1 MAGGL
6 VIATDR
12 RAKDITPFQ
21 MHWGSSV
28 PSNAIGNDGDV
39 YFRNNN
45 GAEMFY
51 KKNSGV
57 WSAPAGSV
65 DLSSVTKEPTGFVDP
80 TLVTINYDSA
90 ARTITLTGTY
100 RVFYHGSESGDFSNG
115 WVSTAHGTANGVWF
129 LWYDN
134 TGFVWSQSP
143 WTLDVVMIAAVNY
156 GVTDKYAL
164 SEKHGL
170 LQWQAH
176 FECHYNIGTWL
187 LSGGDLA
194 GYTAGSTTLKN
205 PTISAATIYD
215 EDNKT
220 VNPALTNSLYTK
232 FYLTGSGAT
241 ATYAVN
247 TASIVPVSGNQPY
260 YNQNNAGTWQQTLMT
275 TNAYQAL
282 FLMAVPTT
290 SDAGSQGYRFMWVQ
304 GQTQSTTL
312 ATIQALTTLDLTLG
326 TLGNELPEFV
336 FIAKV
341 IIRYTGG
348 NWSITS
354 AQKLT
359 GSRISQTG
367 ATAGNYLSSVVTDAT
382 LTGTG
387 TAADP
392 LHVVAPT
399 VFLGWDGTN
408 SQTFNL
414 VVNTNSTIVTNFT
427 ITSGSKLRVERDGV
441 TIYEGYGWT
450 RNTGTNSIDF
460 SNQILADSTSPVL
473 VFVGRYS

>member
-1 MAGGL
+1 MAGGI

-12 RAKDITPFQ
+12 RKKDITPFE
-21 MHWGSSV
+21 MHWGTGV
-28 PSNAIGNDGDV
+28 PSNSLGADGDV
-39 YFRNNN
+39 YYRNNN

-80 TLVTINYDSA
+80 NTVTRTYDSA
-90 ARTITLTGTY
+90 NRTITLTGTY
-100 RVFYHGSESGDFSNG
+100 RVFYRGSESGDFSNG
-115 WVSTAHGTANGVWF
+115 WTSAPHGTANGVWF

-134 TGFVWSQSP
+134 TGFVWSQTP

-164 SEKHGL
+164 SECHGL

-187 LSGGDLA
+187 RSGGDLA
-194 GYTAGSTTLKN
+194 GYTLGSTTLKA
-205 PTISAATIYD
+205 PTISEATVYD
-215 EDNKT
+215 EDLKT
-220 VNPALTNSLYTK
+220 VLPAVTNSLYTK
-232 FYLTGSGAT
+232 FFLAGSGAT
-241 ATYAVN
+241 ASYDVG

-275 TNAYQAL
+275 NNAYQAL
-282 FLMAVPTT
+282 FLLAVPVT
-290 SDAGSQGYRFMWVQ
+290 SDAGSQAYRFMWVQ

-312 ATIQALTTLDLTLG
+312 STIQALTTLDLTLG

-354 AQKLT
+354 VQKLT

-367 ATAGNYLSSVVTDAT
+367 AIAGNYLSAVVTDAT

-387 TAADP
+387 TSTDP
-392 LHVVAPT
+392 LSVVPPT
-399 VFLGWDGTN
+399 VFLGFDNSN
-408 SQTFNL
+408 SQLFNL
-414 VVNTNSTIVTNFT
+414 TTNTSLVIVTNFT

-460 SNQILADSTSPVL
+460 TNQILADSTSPVR